1 MIFLVSLISTL
12 FILLI
17 LILLL
22 EYRSRSRR
30 ALARRMRYYAGEM
43 VDVTQDNKQHE
54 QKTLKERLMGLLHS
68 GGRLLSNIRHARGL
82 DFKLQQA
89 GVPLLGTEFVLL
101 LTVSAVV
108 AGLIA
113 VFATKKWYTGV
124 LAAIMIMAVE
134 YIYVLMRIERR
145 SSSFTNQLGDCL
157 TMVANALRA
166 GFSFLQAM
174 EMISKEMEPPISD
187 EFKHVMRDIGLGATT
202 ERALEDMDHRVGS
215 PDFSLVVTAVLIQ
228 QQVGGDL
235 AQILDTISD
244 TIQDRIRMRREVK
257 TLTAQGR
264 MSGWILI
271 LMPIGMAIF
280 MTSMKPDYLDPLF
293 HHPIGQMILVITVV
307 MEIIGAIVIN
317 RIIDIEV

>member
-1 MIFLVSLISTL
+1 MIFLVSLISTI

-30 ALARRMRYYAGEM
+30 ALARRMRYYAGDMESL
-43 VDVTQDNKQHE
+43 QEKPKE
-54 QKTLKERLMGLLHS
+54 RKSLKERFLALLR
-68 GGRLLSNIRHARGL
+68 GGSRLFHNIRHARGL

-89 GVPLLGTEFVLL
+89 GIPLLGTEFMALL
-101 LTVSAVV
+101 LLSAVIV
-108 AGLIA
+108 GAIA
-113 VFATKKWYTGV
+113 AVLSKKWYAGI
-124 LAAIMIMAVE
+124 LAAIIIIAVE
-134 YIYVLMRIERR
+134 YIYVLVRIDRR
-145 SSSFTNQLGDCL
+145 STSFTNQLGDCL
-157 TMVANALRA
+157 MMVANALRA

-174 EMISKEMEPPISD
+174 EMISKEMEPPISE
-187 EFKHVMRDIGLGATT
+187 EFKHVMRDINLGATV
-202 ERALEDMDHRVGS
+202 EKALDDMDNRVGS

-235 AQILDTISD
+235 ARILDTISE

-271 LMPIGMAIF
+271 LTPIALALF
-280 MTSMKPDYLDPLF
+280 MSSSNPDYMDPLF
-293 HHPIGQMILVITVV
+293 KHPVGQMILVAAII
-307 MEIIGAIVIN
+307 MEIIGAVVIN
-317 RIIDIEV
+317 RIVDIEV

>member
-1 MIFLVSLISTL
+1 MIFLVSLISTV

-17 LILLL
+17 LILIL

-30 ALARRMRYYAGEM
+30 ALARRMRYYVGGM
-43 VDVTQDNKQHE
+43 DNPQEKSKD
-54 QKTLKERLMGLLHS
+54 QKSISERLMGLLHH

-82 DFKLQQA
+82 DFKMQQA
-89 GVPLLGTEFVLL
+89 GLPLLGTEFVLL
-101 LTVSAVV
+101 SALSAVV
-108 AGLIA
+108 AGVIVAL
-113 VFATKKWYTGV
+113 VTKKWYIGI
-124 LAAIMIMAVE
+124 LAAVLIVAVE
-134 YIYVLMRIERR
+134 YIVVLVRIERR

-174 EMISKEMEPPISD
+174 EMISKEMEPPISE
-187 EFKHVMRDIGLGATT
+187 EFKHVMRDIGLGSTV
-202 ERALEDMDHRVGS
+202 ERALDDMDQRVGS

-293 HHPIGQMILVITVV
+293 HHPIGQMILVVTVV

>member
-43 VDVTQDNKQHE
+43 DNPQQTATKE
-54 QKTLKERLMGLLHS
+54 RIPLKERFLNLLR
-68 GGRLLSNIRHARGL
+68 GGSRLFHNIRHARGL

-89 GVPLLGTEFVLL
+89 GMPLLGTEFMALL
-101 LTVSAVV
+101 LLSAVV
-108 AGLIA
+108 VGSIA
-113 VFATKKWYTGV
+113 AVLAKKWYAGV
-124 LAAIMIMAVE
+124 LAAIIIVAVE
-134 YIYVLMRIERR
+134 YIYVLLRIDRR
-145 SSSFTNQLGDCL
+145 STSFTNQLGDCL
-157 TMVANALRA
+157 MMVANALRA

-174 EMISKEMEPPISD
+174 EMISKEMEPPISE
-187 EFKHVMRDIGLGATT
+187 EFQHVMRDINLGATV
-202 ERALEDMDHRVGS
+202 ERALDDMDRRVGS

-228 QQVGGDL
+228 QQVGGDF
-235 AQILDTISD
+235 AQILDTISE

-257 TLTAQGR
+257 TLTTQGR
-264 MSGWILI
+264 MSGWILVFT
-271 LMPIGMAIF
+271 PIALALF
-280 MTSMKPDYLDPLF
+280 MTSSNPNYLDPLF
-293 HHPIGQMILVITVV
+293 NHPIGQMILGATIV

-317 RIIDIEV
+317 RIVDIEI

>member
-1 MIFLVSLISTL
+1 MIFLVSLISTI

-30 ALARRMRYYAGEM
+30 ALARRMRYYAGDMESL
-43 VDVTQDNKQHE
+43 QEKPKE
-54 QKTLKERLMGLLHS
+54 RKSLKERFLALLR
-68 GGRLLSNIRHARGL
+68 GGSRLFHNIRHARGL

-89 GVPLLGTEFVLL
+89 GIPLLGTEFMALL
-101 LTVSAVV
+101 LLSAVIV
-108 AGLIA
+108 GAIA
-113 VFATKKWYTGV
+113 AVLSKKWYAGI
-124 LAAIMIMAVE
+124 LAAIIIIAVE
-134 YIYVLMRIERR
+134 YIYVLVRIDRR
-145 SSSFTNQLGDCL
+145 STSFTNQLGDCL
-157 TMVANALRA
+157 MMVANALRA

-174 EMISKEMEPPISD
+174 EMISKEMEPPISE
-187 EFKHVMRDIGLGATT
+187 EFKHVMRDINLGATV
-202 ERALEDMDHRVGS
+202 EKALDDMDNRVGS

-235 AQILDTISD
+235 ARILDTISE

-271 LMPIGMAIF
+271 LTPIALALF
-280 MTSMKPDYLDPLF
+280 MTSSNPDYMDPLF
-293 HHPIGQMILVITVV
+293 KHPVGQMILVAAII
-307 MEIIGAIVIN
+307 MEIIGAVVIN
-317 RIIDIEV
+317 RIVDIEV

>member
-1 MIFLVSLISTL
+1 MIFVVSLVSTI

-22 EYRSRSRR
+22 EYRSRNRR

-43 VDVTQDNKQHE
+43 DNPEDKPKE
-54 QKTLKERLMGLLHS
+54 RKTLTERLMGLLHS
-68 GGRLLSNIRHARGL
+68 GGQLLSNIRHARGL

-101 LTVSAVV
+101 LAVSAVV

-113 VFATKKWYTGV
+113 VFATKKWYAGI
-124 LAAIMIMAVE
+124 LAAILIVAVE
-134 YIYVLMRIERR
+134 YVYVLVCIERR

-157 TMVANALRA
+157 MMVANALRA

-187 EFKHVMRDIGLGATT
+187 EFKHVMRDIGLGATV
-202 ERALEDMDHRVGS
+202 ERALDDMDKRVGS

-235 AQILDTISD
+235 AQILDTISE

-257 TLTAQGR
+257 TLTTQGR

-271 LMPIGMAIF
+271 LTPIAMALF
-280 MTSMKPDYLDPLF
+280 MTSSDPNYLDPLLKN
-293 HHPIGQMILVITVV
+293 PIGQMILAATII
-307 MEIIGAIVIN
+307 MEIIGAIVIK
-317 RIIDIEV
+317 RIVDIEV

>member
-1 MIFLVSLISTL
+1 MIFVVSLVSTI

-22 EYRSRSRR
+22 EYRSRNRR

-43 VDVTQDNKQHE
+43 DSPEDKPKE
-54 QKTLKERLMGLLHS
+54 RKTLTERLMGLLHS
-68 GGRLLSNIRHARGL
+68 GGQLLSNIRHARGL

-101 LTVSAVV
+101 LAISAVV
-108 AGLIA
+108 MGLIA
-113 VFATKKWYTGV
+113 VFATKKWYAGI
-124 LAAIMIMAVE
+124 LAAILIVAVE
-134 YIYVLMRIERR
+134 YVYVLVLIERR

-157 TMVANALRA
+157 MMVANALRA

-187 EFKHVMRDIGLGATT
+187 EFKHVMRDIGLGATV
-202 ERALEDMDHRVGS
+202 ERALDDMDKRVGS

-235 AQILDTISD
+235 AQILDTISE

-257 TLTAQGR
+257 TLTTQGR

-271 LMPIGMAIF
+271 LTPIAMALF
-280 MTSMKPDYLDPLF
+280 MTSSDPNYLDPLF
-293 HHPIGQMILVITVV
+293 KEPIGQMILAGVIV

-317 RIIDIEV
+317 RIVDIDV